1 MRAAV
6 LFLGCCVCGAAF
18 GQSDAGK
25 RLEFEVASVRPAT
38 DPPGPGVPRGISGGP
53 GTPDPGQ
60 VACTYVPLH
69 DLLGWAYALQYDQI
83 SGPGSLTTEHYNIV
97 AKVPAGATR
106 EQLNV
111 MLQNL
116 LADRFHLI
124 AHMVKKDFTAYE
136 LTVVKGGLKLKE
148 SGSNQTPPALGP
160 DGRPVRVPLTFKDG
174 YPVLAPGGYPA
185 SWELNVKGRE
195 LLAARAQD
203 MESIVRLLRNSL
215 GLGVR
220 VIDKTGL
227 AGKYDFR
234 LQWAQPNTNA
244 AAAAQDLPDGADF
257 LDSVGEPA
265 PDLITAVRQQLG
277 LVLTKGVIPIDVL
290 VVDHVDKTP
299 TDN

>member
-6 LFLGCCVCGAAF
+6 LFLGYCVCGAAF

-69 DLLGWAYALQYDQI
+69 DFGVGLRVAIRSI
-83 SGPGSLTTEHYNIV
+83 SRPGLLTTERYNIV
-97 AKVPAGATR
+97 AKVPVGATR

-136 LTVVKGGLKLKE
+136 LTVVKGGLKLTE
-148 SGSNQTPPALGP
+148 SGSNQTPPALGLF
-160 DGRPVRVPLTFKDG
+160 GEQI
-174 YPVLAPGGYPA
+174 AP
-185 SWELNVKGRE
+185 
-195 LLAARAQD
+195 
-203 MESIVRLLRNSL
+203 
-215 GLGVR
+215 
-220 VIDKTGL
+220 
-227 AGKYDFR
+227 
-234 LQWAQPNTNA
+234 
-244 AAAAQDLPDGADF
+244 
-257 LDSVGEPA
+257 
-265 PDLITAVRQQLG
+265 
-277 LVLTKGVIPIDVL
+277 
-290 VVDHVDKTP
+290 
-299 TDN
+299 